1 MQVEHASNVVRKVTC
16 RVNALAVVVQAVTL
30 LGDSEGS
37 APVLVEGLVVSQVV
51 SVGNAFVTNSHG
63 FKTAGRFL
71 LHPICI
77 LHVC

>member
-30 LGDSEGS
+30 LGDLVGS

-51 SVGNAFVTNSHG
+51 SVGNAFITNAHE
-63 FKTAGRFL
+63 FMTTGRFL

-77 LHVC
+77 RC

>member
-30 LGDSEGS
+30 LGDLVGS

-51 SVGNAFVTNSHG
+51 SVGNALITNAHG
-63 FKTAGRFL
+63 FMTTGPFL

-77 LHVC
+77 RC

>member
-16 RVNALAVVVQAVTL
+16 RVNALAVVVVQAVTL

-37 APVLVEGLVVSQVV
+37 APVLVEGLVVSQMV
-51 SVGNAFVTNSHG
+51 SVGNAFVTNAHG
-63 FKTAGRFL
+63 FMMAGRFL

-77 LHVC
+77 LC

>member
-30 LGDSEGS
+30 LGDLVGS

-51 SVGNAFVTNSHG
+51 SVGKAFVTNAHG
-63 FKTAGRFL
+63 FMTAGRFL

-77 LHVC
+77 LC

>member
-30 LGDSEGS
+30 LGDLEGS

-51 SVGNAFVTNSHG
+51 SVGNAFVTNAHG
-63 FKTAGRFL
+63 FMTAGHFL

-77 LHVC
+77 LR